1 MYFRSFMGKRKLKA
15 DRIFDG
21 YRFVEDH
28 VLIISTDGII
38 EDLVPSSAAGLDVE
52 EMEGLL
58 CPGFVNTHCHLELSH
73 MKGRIPGK
81 TGLVDFVFKVVTE
94 RHHAEEEIMQ
104 AIADAEEEMIRN
116 GIVAVGDI
124 CNNTLT
130 IPQKA
135 KGQLRYY
142 NFIEASGWSP
152 AVAQARFQ
160 HTSAIYETYVHEL
173 KLSAASIVPHAPYSV
188 STQLWQLIRPYFE
201 NRVVSIHN
209 QEAPFE
215 DEFFVEGTGDF
226 VRMYRLMNIDNTHHH
241 PPGTSSLRSYFEQ
254 LRDAAQV
261 LLVHN
266 TFTKQED
273 LDTALQQM
281 HRNGKDNTLY
291 FCLCVNANEYIG
303 AASPPLDLFR
313 QNNCTITL
321 GTDSLA
327 SNHQLSITEEINTI
341 RKNFPGI
348 PLQEILG
355 WATINGAAA
364 LQMQESTGSFEKG
377 KKPGVVLL
385 EEKENKLT
393 AKRVI

>member
-1 MYFRSFMGKRKLKA
+1 MNRRKLKA

-21 YRFVEDH
+21 YRFLEDH
-28 VLIISTDGII
+28 VLIISMDGII
-38 EDLVPSSAAGLDVE
+38 EDLVPLSAAGLDVE

-58 CPGFVNTHCHLELSH
+58 CPGFINTHCHLELSH
-73 MKGRIPGK
+73 MKGRIPEK

-94 RHHAEEEIMQ
+94 RHHGEEEILQ
-104 AIADAEEEMIRN
+104 AIAEAEEEMIGS

-124 CNNTLT
+124 CNNKLT
-130 IPQKA
+130 IPQKK
-135 KGQLRYY
+135 KGRLHYY
-142 NFIEASGWSP
+142 NFIEASGWAPSI
-152 AVAQARFQ
+152 AQARFQ
-160 HTSAIYETYVHEL
+160 HSSAIYAAYMHEL

-188 STQLWQLIRPYFE
+188 SGPLWQLIRPYFE

-226 VRMYRLMNIDNTHHH
+226 VRMYRLMNIDNTHHR
-241 PPGTSSLRSYFEQ
+241 PPGTSSLRSYFDQ
-254 LRDAAQV
+254 LRGAAQV

-273 LDTALQQM
+273 VEAALQQTQK
-281 HRNGKDNTLY
+281 NGNALY
-291 FCLCVNANEYIG
+291 FCLCVNANQYIG
-303 AASPPLDLFR
+303 EALPPLELFR
-313 QNNCTITL
+313 KNNCTITL

-341 RKNFPGI
+341 MKNFPGI
-348 PLQEILG
+348 PLEEILG

-364 LQMQESTGSFEKG
+364 LQMKDGLGSFEKG

-385 EEKENKLT
+385 QEKENKLV
-393 AKRVI
+393 AKHLL

>member
-1 MYFRSFMGKRKLKA
+1 MGKRKLKA

-21 YRFVEDH
+21 YRFLEDQ
-28 VLIISTDGII
+28 VLIISTEGII
-38 EDLVPSSAAGLDVE
+38 EDLLPASAAGLDVE

-58 CPGFVNTHCHLELSH
+58 CPGFINTHCHLELSH
-73 MKGRIPGK
+73 MKGRIPENA
-81 TGLVDFVFKVVTE
+81 GLVDFVFKVVTE

-104 AIADAEEEMIRN
+104 AIADAEAEMIRN

-130 IPQKA
+130 IPQKK
-135 KGQLRYY
+135 KGRLRYY
-142 NFIEASGWSP
+142 NFIEASGWAP

-160 HTSAIYETYVHEL
+160 HTSAIYEAYVQDL
-173 KLSAASIVPHAPYSV
+173 TSAASIVPHAPYSV
-188 STQLWQLIRPYFE
+188 SGQLWQLIQPFFE

-226 VRMYRLMNIDNTHHH
+226 VRMYRLMNIDNSHHH
-241 PPGTSSLRSYFEQ
+241 PPGTSSLRSYFEH
-254 LRDAAQV
+254 LSGAAQV

-273 LDTALQQM
+273 VDAALQQM
-281 HRNGKDNTLY
+281 SKEGKKNALF
-291 FCLCVNANEYIG
+291 FCLCVNANQYIG
-303 AASPPLDLFR
+303 AALPPLELFR
-313 QNNCTITL
+313 QNNCMITL

-327 SNHQLSITEEINTI
+327 SNHQLNIAEEINTI

-348 PLQEILG
+348 PLQEILR

-364 LQMQESTGSFEKG
+364 LQMQDSTGSFEKG